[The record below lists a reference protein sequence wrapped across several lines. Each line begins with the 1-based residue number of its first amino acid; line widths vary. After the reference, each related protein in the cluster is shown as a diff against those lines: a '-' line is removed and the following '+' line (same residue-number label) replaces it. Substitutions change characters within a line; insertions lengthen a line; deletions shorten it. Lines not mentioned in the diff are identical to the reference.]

1 MSFQEYSKIQ
11 SEYSTYS
18 PQADIGN
25 EYKKAAEKL
34 KTLRSKTAPAEDI
47 QKLRKDI
54 LEPTTGP
61 PVLFIQVALFL
72 VFLSL
77 LAYLILPIGYAHGIV
92 FLLLCV
98 GIALGIFL
106 RK

>member
-18 PQADIGN
+18 PQA
-25 EYKKAAEKL
+25 EYKDAAEKVR
-34 KTLRSKTAPAEDI
+34 TLRPKTAPADDI

-54 LEPTTGP
+54 LDPTTNP
-61 PVLFIQVALFL
+61 SVLFIQIALFL

-77 LAYLILPIGYAHGIV
+77 LTYLLVPVGYAHGIV

>member
-18 PQADIGN
+18 PQS
-25 EYKKAAEKL
+25 EYKDAAEKL
-34 KTLRSKTAPAEDI
+34 KTLRPKTAPADDI
-47 QKLRKDI
+47 QKIRKDI
-54 LEPTTGP
+54 LSPDANP
-61 PVLFIQVALFL
+61 SILFIQVALFL

-77 LAYLILPIGYAHGIV
+77 LTYLLVPIGYAHGIV

-98 GIALGIFL
+98 GIAIGIFL